1 MLFRCNILALVGGGS
16 HPKFPMN
23 KVLLWDDHQY
33 KCIGELSFKTFVKAV
48 KLRKDKVVVVLESR
62 IYVYNFADLRLI
74 DAIDTCLN
82 PKGLCSLSSDP
93 NVSVL
98 ATPDKNKG
106 HVKVTIY
113 EKNHSHVIA
122 AHTNS
127 VSYMALNFAGTLLAT
142 ASDKGTLIR
151 LFSTETGDALQE
163 VRRGSD
169 KAEIYSI
176 SFDRNSQWIACSS
189 DKGTIHIF
197 TVPKNLNR
205 IQLSDENAPHEDEK
219 KAGKGEDGEV
229 KNKKHM

>member
-1 MLFRCNILALVGGGS
+1 MTVYFCIEFDGGIGIVEMLFRCNILALVGGGS

-82 PKGLCSLSSDP
+82 PKGLCALSSDP
-93 NVSVL
+93 NISVL

-106 HVKVTIY
+106 SIKVTIY
-113 EKNHSHVIA
+113 EKNHSHVIN

-151 LFSTETGDALQE
+151 LFSTEDGAAL
-163 VRRGSD
+163 
-169 KAEIYSI
+169 
-176 SFDRNSQWIACSS
+176 
-189 DKGTIHIF
+189 
-197 TVPKNLNR
+197 
-205 IQLSDENAPHEDEK
+205 
-219 KAGKGEDGEV
+219 
-229 KNKKHM
+229 